1 MPCVTGMG
9 GYDSHV
15 VMATLTNG
23 IYTSEVIT
31 KIPPMEGKP
40 FDFLMIHACM
50 QVCICATFHLESIVF
65 KL

>member
-23 IYTSEVIT
+23 ICTREAIT
-31 KIPPMEGKP
+31 KIPPMKGEP
-40 FDFLMIHACM
+40 FDF
-50 QVCICATFHLESIVF
+50 
-65 KL
+65 